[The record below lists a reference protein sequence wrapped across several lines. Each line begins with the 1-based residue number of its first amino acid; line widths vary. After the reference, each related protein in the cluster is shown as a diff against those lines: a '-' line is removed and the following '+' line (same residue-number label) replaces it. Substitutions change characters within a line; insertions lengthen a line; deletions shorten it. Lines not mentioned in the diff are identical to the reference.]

1 MTASSSYGDDLT
13 GDDVLDAIRGLIRD
27 VPDFPKAGIVF
38 RDITPVLGDATAFRG
53 MIAAMAE
60 PFRDARIDRVV
71 GIEARGFLLGA
82 PLAVE
87 LGVGFAPVRK
97 AGKLPSETF
106 AADFELEYAEA
117 TIEMHRD
124 ALGAGDRVLVV
135 DDVLATGGTLEAAVE
150 LVGRSGAVVTGI
162 VVLIELTALDGRSA
176 AGRIRRN
183 VAHPV
188 LATPDP
194 VGNPH
199 PNPLPEGRGG
209 SCEGQGARFAPVRER
224 RGLRENDRGANA
236 ASGGNHPD
244 ILLVGEAV
252 IVARPHK
259 VQIRSAGWP
268 SALRRRQPERTAIN
282 RDNRMP
288 GRIRKTVC

>member
-1 MTASSSYGDDLT
+1 MAASSSYGDGLT
-13 GDDVLDAIRGLIRD
+13 GDDVLGVIRGLIRD
-27 VPDFPKAGIVF
+27 VPDFPKPGIVF
-38 RDITPVLGDATAFRG
+38 RDITPVLGDAAAFRG

-60 PFRDARIDRVV
+60 PFRDARVDRVV

-124 ALGAGDRVLVV
+124 ALGPGDRVLVV

-162 VVLIELTALDGRSA
+162 VVLIELTALDGRA
-176 AGRIRRN
+176 RLAGHDVTSLIRY
-183 VAHPV
+183 
-188 LATPDP
+188 
-194 VGNPH
+194 
-199 PNPLPEGRGG
+199 
-209 SCEGQGARFAPVRER
+209 
-224 RGLRENDRGANA
+224 
-236 ASGGNHPD
+236 
-244 ILLVGEAV
+244 
-252 IVARPHK
+252 
-259 VQIRSAGWP
+259 
-268 SALRRRQPERTAIN
+268 
-282 RDNRMP
+282 
-288 GRIRKTVC
+288 

>member
-1 MTASSSYGDDLT
+1 MPLEAPAMTASSSYGDDLT
-13 GDDVLDAIRGLIRD
+13 GDDVLGVIRGLIRD

-60 PFRDARIDRVV
+60 PFRDAGIDRVV

-97 AGKLPSETF
+97 AGKLPSDTF

-124 ALGAGDRVLVV
+124 ALGRGDRVLVV

-150 LVGRSGAVVTGI
+150 LVGGSGAVVAGI
-162 VVLIELTALDGRSA
+162 AVLIELTALDGRA
-176 AGRIRRN
+176 RLAGHDVTSLIRY
-183 VAHPV
+183 
-188 LATPDP
+188 
-194 VGNPH
+194 
-199 PNPLPEGRGG
+199 
-209 SCEGQGARFAPVRER
+209 
-224 RGLRENDRGANA
+224 
-236 ASGGNHPD
+236 
-244 ILLVGEAV
+244 
-252 IVARPHK
+252 
-259 VQIRSAGWP
+259 
-268 SALRRRQPERTAIN
+268 
-282 RDNRMP
+282 
-288 GRIRKTVC
+288 